1 MPLTNGKENY
11 VSMADRFHPP
21 MTHVLGYEKF
31 TVGADERRTRG
42 RLSPEGPRQGMT

>member
-11 VSMADRFHPP
+11 VSVADRFHPL

-31 TVGADERRTRG
+31 TVGADDHGDSWPSLPGGTTPG
-42 RLSPEGPRQGMT
+42 G